1 MRRTAILII
10 CMLLGACASP
20 VKEGEQL
27 INEGKV
33 DAGMAKL
40 DELVKQDPGNAEY
53 RIAQARNREKIVGQ
67 RLIDADR
74 LREQGKLDDAETLY
88 RSVLALDETNWRARN
103 GLDAIQDAR
112 QQADKLAQAGK
123 LIEDKKPDQARSL
136 VHEVLV
142 QSPGQTG
149 ALNLMRDLNLED
161 KERSVELKSLAGAY
175 AKKVS
180 LEFREA
186 PLTMVLNAL
195 TQQTGLNFILDKDV
209 RPDLRNTIVVRNV
222 PVADAIDL
230 ILATNQLDK
239 KVLNANT
246 LLIYPNQPAKHKDY
260 QDMVVRS
267 FYLSNADPKTTLAMI
282 KTLLKTRDVFIDE
295 KLNLLIMRDT
305 PEVISMAE
313 KLVAAQDLAEP
324 EVMLELEV
332 LEVSRTRLLELG
344 IDYPNSA
351 TLLPLGGGTGAT
363 PPVVL
368 ANQLRHISGA
378 DIAVSP
384 VSANLNKVDTDTVI
398 LANPRIRVKNREKA
412 KIHIG
417 DRVPVITTTSTAN
430 VGISDSVTY
439 LDTGLKLE
447 VEPNVYLND
456 DVGIKLNLEV
466 SSITKQITSQ
476 NGTLTYQL
484 GTREASTVLRLKNG
498 ETQILAGL
506 INNQEQDSA
515 NKIPGLGD
523 LPLIGH
529 LFSSHRNDGAKTE
542 IVLLVTPRIVR
553 NVKQPEPDI
562 TEFDSGTDANLGGPP
577 LRLQPAVNVFPQQ
590 ETLPP
595 PPPQQPFPGQAGA
608 TLPGRDV
615 FRPPLAPATP
625 SPVPPQQLT
634 PAPTMGFP
642 PGP

>member
-1 MRRTAILII
+1 VRRTIILMI
-10 CMLLGACASP
+10 CLLLGACASP
-20 VKEGEQL
+20 VNEGEQL
-27 INEGKV
+27 INEGKIE
-33 DAGMAKL
+33 AGMAKL
-40 DELVKQDPGNAEY
+40 DELVKQDPGNAEF
-53 RIAQARNREKIVGQ
+53 RIARARNKEKIVGQ
-67 RLIDADR
+67 KLIDADR

-88 RSVLALDETNWRARN
+88 RSVQTLEETNWRAKN

-112 QQADKLAQAGK
+112 QQTDKLAQASK
-123 LIEDKKPDQARSL
+123 LIKDKKPDQARSL

-142 QSPGQTG
+142 QSPGQAS
-149 ALNLMRDLNLED
+149 ALNLMRDLNLD
-161 KERSVELKSLAGAY
+161 DRERSVQVKALSGAFG
-175 AKKVS
+175 KKVS

-186 PLTMVLNAL
+186 PLTLVFNAL
-195 TQQTGLNFILDKDV
+195 TLQTGLNFIMDKDV
-209 RPDLRNTIVVRNV
+209 RPDLRSTIVVRSV
-222 PVADAIDL
+222 PVAEAINL

-239 KVLNANT
+239 KALNANT
-246 LLIYPNQPAKHKDY
+246 LLIYPNQPAKQKDY
-260 QDMVVRS
+260 QEMVVRS
-267 FYLSNADPKTTLAMI
+267 FYLANADPKTTLTMI

-305 PEVISMAE
+305 PEVIGMAE
-313 KLVAAQDLAEP
+313 KLIAAQDRAEP
-324 EVMLELEV
+324 EVMLEIEV

-344 IDYPNSA
+344 IQYPSSA
-351 TLLPLGGGTGAT
+351 TLLPVSALDPTGTSFSSN
-363 PPVVL
+363 VL

-378 DIAVSP
+378 DIAITPSP
-384 VSANLNKVDTDTVI
+384 TANLNKQDTDTVI

-456 DVGIKLNLEV
+456 DVGIKLSLEV

-553 NVKQPEPDI
+553 NITPPEPDI
-562 TEFDSGTDANLGGPP
+562 MEFESGTDSNMGGAA
-577 LRLQPAVNVFPQQ
+577 LRLQPSVVMAPSQ
-590 ETLPP
+590 ETLPITLPVQPVPGPNGVTFPNLDVFGQSMP
-595 PPPQQPFPGQAGA
+595 PPSQPQ
-608 TLPGRDV
+608 V
-615 FRPPLAPATP
+615 
-625 SPVPPQQLT
+625 SVPPPT
-634 PAPTMGFP
+634 GSPAP
-642 PGP
+642 GP